1 MFAWLGTFKQSCR
14 KIYEEQKLFN
24 DLELE
29 MCTTCSKVAH
39 KSDLGAVL
47 DLVILA
53 KCWSRSSF
61 LLLLF
66 GALSFENQDESVQ
79 ALLTKIVVLT

>member
-47 DLVILA
+47 D
-53 KCWSRSSF
+53 F
-61 LLLLF
+61 HF
-66 GALSFENQDESVQ
+66 G
-79 ALLTKIVVLT
+79 

>member
-1 MFAWLGTFKQSCR
+1 MFVWLYTLKQSCS

-29 MCTTCSKVAH
+29 ICTTCSKVAQ

-53 KCWSRSSF
+53 KCWSHSSF

-66 GALSFENQDESVQ
+66 GALSFENQAESVQ
-79 ALLTKIVVLT
+79 ALLTKVVVLT